1 MYTKGIHYTG
11 YLKLKNMYE
20 SEVYLKYVKS
30 EIPDE
35 ILSCFL
41 ETYSNLSK
49 TSVLHWSEHCTECAM
64 PQCFTTC
71 NLYEP
76 RIDGKCKRFLNGI
89 ELITHHEQTDCPQ
102 ILKIQF
108 KQWGV
113 LATQGNNELYEKIE
127 IKEKEKKDL
136 RIAKL
141 IHLSKPSFVK
151 KKLSQKRYSV
161 KKNRI
166 IQEQNKGTHEP
177 DAFLLEVYN
186 PSNESIFIGLTI
198 RNQDEKFRI
207 VPFQYRIELKPG
219 YNKEIISFDEI
230 IKRVKVDLSYRIDIT
245 PENLSSDIPLY
256 FGVMEFVQFKVSN
269 TDDKKSKKIKCVIW
283 DLDNTMWD
291 GILIEDGIENL
302 KLKAGI
308 KEILW
313 EIEQRGIINSIASKN
328 NEEIAIK
335 ALEHFGI
342 KDFFLFP
349 KISWLPKSKSIREI
363 TLDLNVNVNTML
375 FVDDSVFERNE
386 VQAVFPQV
394 KTLDAL
400 EYQSILDLPEL
411 DVPVTEESKK
421 RKHFYQNE
429 VRRKQ
434 QSVGYEGDYF
444 DFLRSCNIKLEIL
457 PFSEEHIER
466 VYELTQRTNQMNFS
480 GNHYEK
486 DDILQVANNF
496 NLSCYVLKCKDDFG
510 EYGIIGFGIIDQT
523 ENRLIDLMFSCRIQS
538 KRVEH
543 AFLTYILENHLSKGD
558 FYVTYKHT
566 EKNKFSAQVFN
577 DFGFETIKKEGQ
589 KLELRFT
596 KNNEIPDDKIIE
608 IVSNL

>member
-1 MYTKGIHYTG
+1 
-11 YLKLKNMYE
+11 
-20 SEVYLKYVKS
+20 
-30 EIPDE
+30 
-35 ILSCFL
+35 
-41 ETYSNLSK
+41 
-49 TSVLHWSEHCTECAM
+49 
-64 PQCFTTC
+64 
-71 NLYEP
+71 
-76 RIDGKCKRFLNGI
+76 
-89 ELITHHEQTDCPQ
+89 
-102 ILKIQF
+102 
-108 KQWGV
+108 
-113 LATQGNNELYEKIE
+113 
-127 IKEKEKKDL
+127 
-136 RIAKL
+136 
-141 IHLSKPSFVK
+141 
-151 KKLSQKRYSV
+151 
-161 KKNRI
+161 
-166 IQEQNKGTHEP
+166 
-177 DAFLLEVYN
+177 
-186 PSNESIFIGLTI
+186 
-198 RNQDEKFRI
+198 
-207 VPFQYRIELKPG
+207 
-219 YNKEIISFDEI
+219 
-230 IKRVKVDLSYRIDIT
+230 
-245 PENLSSDIPLY
+245 
-256 FGVMEFVQFKVSN
+256 MEFVQFKVSN

-291 GILIEDGIENL
+291 GILIEDGIEKL

-342 KDFFLFP
+342 QDFFLFP

-363 TLDLNVNVNTML
+363 ALDLNVNVNTML

-486 DDILQVANNF
+486 NDILQVANNF
-496 NLSCYVLKCKDDFG
+496 NFSCYVLKCKDDFG

-523 ENRLIDLMFSCRIQS
+523 E
-538 KRVEH
+538 
-543 AFLTYILENHLSKGD
+543 
-558 FYVTYKHT
+558 
-566 EKNKFSAQVFN
+566 
-577 DFGFETIKKEGQ
+577 
-589 KLELRFT
+589 
-596 KNNEIPDDKIIE
+596 
-608 IVSNL
+608 